1 MKTRRF
7 SLLFAFATA
16 SSCVSSA
23 IAANYQ
29 WNASSGSSDWTTTG
43 NWSTVGP
50 NSGLTAGPGASGV
63 SGSHRLNVNGSVALV
78 YSSAQG
84 TTVYANTA
92 GRGLVIGSPA
102 GNPGSFTISGGTF
115 STLGSFQEDY
125 LANSIGTSTL
135 TLAGG
140 TFISTAA
147 GMIIGGGNGTGV
159 LQLNSGTASIHR
171 LLPQAG
177 GTSIINFNG
186 ATLQARAS
194 LTTFVPAAVS
204 SVVQSGG
211 AVIDTQSFNVTF
223 ASALNAGS
231 GSTGGLTK
239 SGPGVLTLTAAGSFA
254 GATQINA
261 GAIVATANGVL
272 GTTAGGTTI
281 AGGAS
286 LGLSGNIN
294 YSTTEALSL
303 RGTGVASANTFF
315 AGSAVQRG
323 AIQSVSGDNTFAGN
337 IVVDATGTTRIGVQD
352 GAKLNLTGSITLG
365 SGVTGVTMLFR
376 AGNLDG
382 DFVTLSNSGN
392 SWDTDTTIYSAL
404 NSSTQHAGVRLGAD
418 DALPTGVSV
427 TGASGAF
434 AGTALDL
441 NSFDQTVAGL
451 VTNSQLKITNLA
463 SSGTSILTLDGTTN
477 RTSSVT
483 SVVDGPNGGS
493 VGLVKDGS
501 FTQTLS
507 GGTFSYTGT
516 TTISDGVLA
525 LTGATKLS
533 GTSQVSVQSGATFDL
548 SGASTST
555 TLGGSSS
562 QSLVGDGLVD
572 LGVNTLTIGTDGSV
586 APGNSPGTLTFDVSS
601 GGKLDF
607 AAGSSVLFELGT
619 SSDLIAFSSA
629 GDWLSG
635 SGNAELALSL
645 LGGFD
650 YGDTYTIFDNVTTS
664 GFSFGTITGYDD
676 VNYTANFAQS
686 GSQYQLSFTAIP
698 EPSVFLLGSLAFVS
712 LAGIRRRH

>member
-1 MKTRRF
+1 
-7 SLLFAFATA
+7 
-16 SSCVSSA
+16 
-23 IAANYQ
+23 
-29 WNASSGSSDWTTTG
+29 
-43 NWSTVGP
+43 
-50 NSGLTAGPGASGV
+50 
-63 SGSHRLNVNGSVALV
+63 
-78 YSSAQG
+78 
-84 TTVYANTA
+84 
-92 GRGLVIGSPA
+92 
-102 GNPGSFTISGGTF
+102 
-115 STLGSFQEDY
+115 
-125 LANSIGTSTL
+125 
-135 TLAGG
+135 
-140 TFISTAA
+140 
-147 GMIIGGGNGTGV
+147 
-159 LQLNSGTASIHR
+159 
-171 LLPQAG
+171 
-177 GTSIINFNG
+177 
-186 ATLQARAS
+186 
-194 LTTFVPAAVS
+194 
-204 SVVQSGG
+204 
-211 AVIDTQSFNVTF
+211 
-223 ASALNAGS
+223 
-231 GSTGGLTK
+231 
-239 SGPGVLTLTAAGSFA
+239 
-254 GATQINA
+254 
-261 GAIVATANGVL
+261 
-272 GTTAGGTTI
+272 
-281 AGGAS
+281 
-286 LGLSGNIN
+286 
-294 YSTTEALSL
+294 
-303 RGTGVASANTFF
+303 
-315 AGSAVQRG
+315 
-323 AIQSVSGDNTFAGN
+323 
-337 IVVDATGTTRIGVQD
+337 
-352 GAKLNLTGSITLG
+352 
-365 SGVTGVTMLFR
+365 
-376 AGNLDG
+376 
-382 DFVTLSNSGN
+382 
-392 SWDTDTTIYSAL
+392 
-404 NSSTQHAGVRLGAD
+404 
-418 DALPTGVSV
+418 VSV

-698 EPSVFLLGSLAFVS
+698 ESSVFLLGSLAFVS